1 MKKGALAL
9 LAGALLVSFTAVAVA
24 KDNKDD
30 KHLDPYMTG
39 PASEARLVKDIRRAL
54 LTLPYYGVF
63 DDIGFNVNGG
73 MITLVG
79 EVARPTLK
87 GDAEYAV
94 KHVEGVTSV
103 VNNIEILPLSPMDDQ
118 LRRAVYRA
126 IYGDPFLSTRYGF
139 QAVPSIH
146 IIVKNGH
153 LRLEGVV
160 ANESD
165 RNVAGLKANQV
176 PGIFSVQNDLQ
187 VEAK

>member
-1 MKKGALAL
+1 MKKSALTL
-9 LAGALLVSFTAVAVA
+9 LAGALLVSFSAVAVA
-24 KDNKDD
+24 KDKDD
-30 KHLDPYMTG
+30 KHLDPYLTG
-39 PASEARLVKDIRRAL
+39 PANEARLVKDIRRAL

-73 MITLVG
+73 TITLVG
-79 EVARPTLK
+79 EVARPNLK

-146 IIVKNGH
+146 IILKNGH

-176 PGIFSVQNDLQ
+176 PGIFSVENDLQ
-187 VEAK
+187 IEAK